1 VALVGMSG
9 AGKTTMAQMLMR
21 FWDPDA
27 GLIKLNGTELK
38 QYTLDDLRS
47 RIALVAQDTY
57 LFNDTLR
64 ANILIA
70 KPDASEIELKNAI
83 EGAALGDLIATLPD
97 GLNTEVGERGTSLS
111 GGQRQRV
118 AIARAFLKN
127 APILIL
133 DEATSHLD
141 SVNESEI
148 RRQLDRLKVNR
159 TTIIIAHRLSTIKD
173 ADQIIVL
180 EEGSLME
187 RGRHND
193 LIELDGF
200 YAKLVSRQLSSVKV
214 A

>member
-1 VALVGMSG
+1 
-9 AGKTTMAQMLMR
+9 MLMR

-27 GLIKLNGTELK
+27 GLIKLNGTDLK
-38 QYTLDDLRS
+38 DYTLDDLRS

-70 KPDASEIELKNAI
+70 KPDASEAELKNAI
-83 EGAALGDLIATLPD
+83 EGAALGDLIAVLPD

-118 AIARAFLKN
+118 SIARAFLKN

-180 EEGSLME
+180 EEGRLME

-200 YAKLVSRQLSSVKV
+200 YAKLVSRQLSSVRV
-214 A
+214 D

>member
-1 VALVGMSG
+1 M
-9 AGKTTMAQMLMR
+9 
-21 FWDPDA
+21 
-27 GLIKLNGTELK
+27 
-38 QYTLDDLRS
+38 
-47 RIALVAQDTY
+47 IA
-57 LFNDTLR
+57 
-64 ANILIA
+64 I
-70 KPDASEIELKNAI
+70 
-83 EGAALGDLIATLPD
+83 LPD

-118 AIARAFLKN
+118 SIARAILKN

-148 RRQLDRLKVNR
+148 RNQLDRLKVNR

-180 EEGSLME
+180 EEGRLME
-187 RGRHND
+187 RGKHNN

-200 YAKLVSRQLSSVKV
+200 YAKLVSRQLSSVRV
-214 A
+214 D

>member
-1 VALVGMSG
+1 M
-9 AGKTTMAQMLMR
+9 
-21 FWDPDA
+21 
-27 GLIKLNGTELK
+27 
-38 QYTLDDLRS
+38 
-47 RIALVAQDTY
+47 
-57 LFNDTLR
+57 
-64 ANILIA
+64 
-70 KPDASEIELKNAI
+70 
-83 EGAALGDLIATLPD
+83 IATLPD

-159 TTIIIAHRLSTIKD
+159 TTIIIAHRLSTIKE

-180 EEGSLME
+180 EEGSLVE
-187 RGRHND
+187 SGRHTD

-200 YAKLVSRQLSSVKV
+200 YAKLVSRQLSSVRV
-214 A
+214 G

>member
-1 VALVGMSG
+1 MCI
-9 AGKTTMAQMLMR
+9 R
-21 FWDPDA
+21 D
-27 GLIKLNGTELK
+27 
-38 QYTLDDLRS
+38 R
-47 RIALVAQDTY
+47 
-57 LFNDTLR
+57 
-64 ANILIA
+64 
-70 KPDASEIELKNAI
+70 
-83 EGAALGDLIATLPD
+83 LPN

-159 TTIIIAHRLSTIKD
+159 TTIIIAHRLSTIKE

-180 EEGSLME
+180 EEGSLVE
-187 RGRHND
+187 SGRHTD

-200 YAKLVSRQLSSVKV
+200 YAKLVSRQLSSVRV
-214 A
+214 G

>member
-1 VALVGMSG
+1 M
-9 AGKTTMAQMLMR
+9 
-21 FWDPDA
+21 
-27 GLIKLNGTELK
+27 
-38 QYTLDDLRS
+38 
-47 RIALVAQDTY
+47 IA
-57 LFNDTLR
+57 
-64 ANILIA
+64 I
-70 KPDASEIELKNAI
+70 
-83 EGAALGDLIATLPD
+83 LPD

-118 AIARAFLKN
+118 SIARAFLKN

-148 RRQLDRLKVNR
+148 RNQLDRLKVNR

-180 EEGSLME
+180 EEGRLME
-187 RGRHND
+187 RGKHNN

-200 YAKLVSRQLSSVKV
+200 YAKLVSRQLSSVRV
-214 A
+214 D